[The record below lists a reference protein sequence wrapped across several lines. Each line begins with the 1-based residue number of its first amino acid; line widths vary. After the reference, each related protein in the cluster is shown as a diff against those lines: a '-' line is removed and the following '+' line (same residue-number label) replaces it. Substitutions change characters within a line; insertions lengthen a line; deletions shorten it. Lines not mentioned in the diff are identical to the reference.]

1 MYIEV
6 CIYKHVFDFNGQKIE
21 IESATVNSD
30 IVWQRYCTKNN
41 IELGGTP
48 ESEIF
53 STDKTTAIEV
63 SL

>member
-1 MYIEV
+1 MFIEV
-6 CIYKHVFDFNGQKIE
+6 CVYKHIFDLNDQKIE

-41 IELGGTP
+41 IELGETP

>member
-6 CIYKHVFDFNGQKIE
+6 CIYKHVFDFNSQKIE

-30 IVWQRYCTKNN
+30 IVWQKYCHYND
-41 IELGGTP
+41 IELGETP